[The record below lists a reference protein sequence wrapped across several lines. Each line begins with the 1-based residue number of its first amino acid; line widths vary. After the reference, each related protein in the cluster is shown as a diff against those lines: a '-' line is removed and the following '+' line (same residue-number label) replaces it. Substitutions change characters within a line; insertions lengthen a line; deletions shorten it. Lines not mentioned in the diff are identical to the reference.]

1 MRKLAAI
8 MFTDIVG
15 FTALMG
21 KDEQKAL
28 NLLHKNR
35 DFLKPLIRTY
45 NGEWLKEIGDGSLSS
60 FASAVEAVN
69 CALEIQQTLLDDPDL
84 QLRIGI
90 HLGDVIFEGG
100 DVFGDGVNVAS
111 RIEPLAEPGGIS
123 VSGQIYD
130 SIRNK
135 PDIGTAFL
143 GAKMLKNVDHPIK
156 VYALT
161 GEGLP
166 TPSTEISVAG
176 QVEPE
181 GKITGQL
188 YARLGTILG
197 LYFAAGFGVVVFVD
211 WLVNRYVLSP
221 HLPDFSLVALLSM
234 APSIAL
240 LAYYH
245 GTPGQHAWTRV
256 ERIGVPVNLLATAVI
271 LFVFFRG
278 TDLGAA
284 QKTVTV
290 EDEEGNKIE
299 RIIPKSEFRK
309 KLALFYFNNEAG
321 DSTLDWLQYGVPLA
335 LHIDLDQDLFLHIE
349 STFADKMKAA
359 GYSDGVGLPLTL
371 RKKIADDQH
380 LDYFVSGSL
389 ARENDEFLVEMSLY
403 ETRRG
408 KLLEERTF
416 TGEDIFRLVDEM
428 SVQLKK
434 DLDIPRHHIE
444 EVEDLPVAEL
454 LTHSMVAYRQFVKGY
469 AAVILRDDW
478 ATAAKVLERA
488 VEEDATFA
496 QAQFMLAQVY
506 LLSNQRE
513 KAGTAM
519 QAAMQHIYKFPE
531 RDQLTVKAM
540 YYGDYKQDSDKAF
553 RLVKYKVELF
563 PEDIDGHAQL
573 AMMYEIR
580 KQKDEAIS
588 EYNQILKLDPDQF
601 DYLQK
606 IGALYKRE
614 GEFEA
619 ALEYYQRYADQFP
632 DKHESFTAIGGLYKT
647 LGNYDQ
653 AKFFYEKA
661 LLIEPDNVSVLL
673 ALAGIE
679 ETVGNFDQALE
690 QYQDALEFSK
700 TPEHRRQAYSSL
712 KNYYEL
718 RGQLS
723 KSLEHMLLENA
734 EAEKYLPPVLILLT
748 QLQGLSHYIQA
759 GKREVAFQKLEV
771 LQTQLAPPFD
781 MFLPLGY
788 LDIYLE
794 LEDADNAEKAIT
806 GVETMI
812 QTFQFETLR
821 RIVLHARGK
830 VHEMRGE
837 YEEAMRSYQR
847 VLELEPTYA
856 STNSRIGKCYRELK
870 EFEKAEELIQ
880 KNLKIEPFN
889 PEAHYEIALV
899 YAAMGDQ
906 EKAIEHLNTALY
918 VWEEADPEYKPAK
931 KAREK
936 LAQWEAVAL

>member
-166 TPSTEISVAG
+166 TPSTEISDTE

-181 GKITGQL
+181 IKIMGQL
-188 YARLGTILG
+188 YGRLGTILG

-234 APSIAL
+234 VPSIAL

-256 ERIGVPVNLLATAVI
+256 ERIGIPVNLLATAVI
-271 LFVFFRG
+271 LLVFFRG

-299 RIIPKSEFRK
+299 RTIPKSEFRK
-309 KLALFYFNNEAG
+309 KMALFYFNNETG
-321 DSTLDWLQYGVPLA
+321 DSTLDWLQYGIPLA
-335 LHIDLDQDLFLHIE
+335 LHIDLDQDLFLDLK
-349 STFADKMKAA
+349 SGFAEKLKEA
-359 GYSDGVGLPLTL
+359 GYPDGVGLPLML
-371 RKKIADDQH
+371 RKKIADDRH
-380 LDYFVSGSL
+380 LDYFISGSF
-389 ARENDEFLVEMSLY
+389 ARANDEYSVEMSLH

-416 TGEDIFRLVDEM
+416 TGEDIFQLIDEM
-428 SVQLKK
+428 SVQLKY
-434 DLDIPRHHIE
+434 DLGIPDRHIE
-444 EVEDLPVAEL
+444 EVEDLPVSEM
-454 LTHSMVAYRQFVKGY
+454 LTHSMVAYRQFVDGY
-469 AAVILRDDW
+469 DAISLRDDW
-478 ATAAKVLERA
+478 ETAAKYFEQA

-496 QAQFMLAQVY
+496 QAQLFLAQVY
-506 LLSNQRE
+506 LFSNQRE

-531 RDQLTVKAM
+531 RDQFTVKFM
-540 YYGDYKQDSDKAF
+540 YYSDYKQDQDKAF
-553 RLVKYKVELF
+553 RLIKYKVELF
-563 PEDIDGHAQL
+563 PEDIEGRTIL
-573 AMMYEIR
+573 AMLYLNRDQKNDAIYE
-580 KQKDEAIS
+580 
-588 EYNQILKLDPDQF
+588 YMQILELDPGQF
-601 DYLQK
+601 DYLQE
-606 IGALYKRE
+606 IGSLYKRM

-619 ALEYYQRYADQFP
+619 ALEYYQQYADQFP
-632 DKHESFTAIGGLYKT
+632 NKYESFTAIGGLYKT
-647 LGNYDQ
+647 LGDYDQ
-653 AKFFYEKA
+653 AKSYYEKA
-661 LLIEPDNVSVLL
+661 LLIEPEKISVLL
-673 ALAGIE
+673 TLADITAG
-679 ETVGNFDQALE
+679 TGNFDHALQQYQEALE
-690 QYQDALEFSK
+690 LSK
-700 TPEHRRQAYSSL
+700 TPQQRTQAFGSL
-712 KNYYEL
+712 MDFYET
-718 RGQLS
+718 RGQLN
-723 KSLEHMLLENA
+723 KSLEYMHFQLAEN
-734 EAEKYLPPVLILLT
+734 EKFQPLAAILFGKLRNVVK
-748 QLQGLSHYIQA
+748 YIKA
-759 GKREVAFQKLEV
+759 GQRDVAFQTVEA
-771 LQTQLAPPFD
+771 LQEQLAPPFD

-788 LDIYLE
+788 LFIYLE
-794 LEDADNAEKAIT
+794 LEDAGNAEKAIE
-806 GVETMI
+806 GVETLI
-812 QTFQFETLR
+812 QAFQADVFR
-821 RIVLHARGK
+821 PFVYHAEGK
-830 VHEMRGE
+830 NHEIRGE
-837 YEEAMRSYQR
+837 YEEAVLSYQKQ
-847 VLELEPTYA
+847 LELDPTGA
-856 STNSRIGKCYRELK
+856 AINRRIGRCYRELK
-870 EFEKAEELIQ
+870 EFEKAEEFIQ

-899 YAAMGDQ
+899 YAGMGDQ